1 MLYLELNHVTKKY
14 GQISN
19 ISEVILI
26 FVEY

>member
-14 GQISN
+14 GQIPN
-19 ISEVILI
+19 ISDVILI